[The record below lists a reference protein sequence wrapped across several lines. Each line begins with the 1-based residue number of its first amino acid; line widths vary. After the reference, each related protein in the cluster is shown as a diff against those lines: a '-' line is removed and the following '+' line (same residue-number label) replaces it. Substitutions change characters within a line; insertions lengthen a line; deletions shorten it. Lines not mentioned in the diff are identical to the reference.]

1 MSNQEE
7 EDFVEEPDHEIFLGF
22 ESGAIAIC
30 RLSFDMKNEMKYD
43 IVLSPFRLVPDPTTK
58 HVLSMHAIQ
67 KYSKKTQKPEEGRA
81 FLLAVGYYSKYV

>member
-1 MSNQEE
+1 MSDQEE

-43 IVLSPFRLVPDPTTK
+43 IVLSPFRLVPDPTT
-58 HVLSMHAIQ
+58 
-67 KYSKKTQKPEEGRA
+67 
-81 FLLAVGYYSKYV
+81 

>member
-1 MSNQEE
+1 MMHMSDQVEE
-7 EDFVEEPDHEIFLGF
+7 EFIEEPDHEIFLGF

-58 HVLSMHAIQ
+58 HVLSMHAI
-67 KYSKKTQKPEEGRA
+67 
-81 FLLAVGYYSKYV
+81 